1 MGANAEACE
10 AKNDDGKTYYV
21 PADMT
26 YREWEKKFIVQKP
39 KGKSSG
45 KGNDLNKT
53 KLPKLI
59 KIIDFNDKIAIM
71 KEIEDFE
78 KKAVELPYETNCT
91 VTADGKVWNIDVT
104 DGFHEVLKILLKRYY
119 FFYERT
125 KNG

>member
-1 MGANAEACE
+1 
-10 AKNDDGKTYYV
+10 
-21 PADMT
+21 MT
-26 YREWEKKFIVQKP
+26 YREWEKKFVVQKP

-78 KKAVELPYETNCT
+78 
-91 VTADGKVWNIDVT
+91 
-104 DGFHEVLKILLKRYY
+104 
-119 FFYERT
+119 
-125 KNG
+125 

>member
-1 MGANAEACE
+1 
-10 AKNDDGKTYYV
+10 
-21 PADMT
+21 MT
-26 YREWEKKFIVQKP
+26 YREWEKKFVVQKP
-39 KGKSSG
+39 

-78 KKAVELPYETNCT
+78 KKTVELPYETNCT
-91 VTADGKVWNIDVT
+91 VTTDGKLWNIDGT
-104 DGFHEVLKILLKRYY
+104 DCFHEVLKILSKRYH